1 MPTESYKIEQIVAGI
16 IVTLI
21 VLLIAVTFIF
31 ILVTY
36 SNKRKKIFIQEKQNL
51 QLLFNEQLLQSK
63 IEMQEQ
69 TFNSIS
75 REIHDNVG
83 QVLSLAKVQLN
94 IMEQGDTLN
103 RPLLIDL
110 KDSVSKAMLDLRDI
124 AKSLN
129 TDRIKVS
136 NLSEMTNHELQRI
149 GRLGIIKTFFLAS
162 GKEQPI
168 DDQKKL
174 IVFRM
179 IQESLQNIMKHANAK
194 TIEVN
199 FTYDAQTLKCQIKD
213 NGAGFDPT
221 LINGKDGLGLQN
233 MISRAALIGG
243 RCSIDT
249 VINEGTTI
257 TIILP
262 YE

>member
-1 MPTESYKIEQIVAGI
+1 MSQQSVQI
-16 IVTLI
+16 IVGLILTLV
-21 VLLIAVTFIF
+21 VLLIAAGFIF
-31 ILVTY
+31 VLIIY
-36 SNKRKKIFIQEKQNL
+36 ANKRKKLFLQEKQNL
-51 QLLFNEQLLQSK
+51 QSLFNEQLLQSQ

-75 REIHDNVG
+75 CEIHDNVG
-83 QVLSLAKVQLN
+83 QILSLAKVQLN
-94 IMEQGDTLN
+94 IIMEQGEFLN
-103 RPLLIDL
+103 RPLLVDL
-110 KDSVSKAMLDLRDI
+110 KDNVGKAMLDLRDI

-129 TDRIKVS
+129 TDRIKLS
-136 NLSEMTNHELQRI
+136 SLSEMTNHELQRI
-149 GRLGIIKTFFLAS
+149 GRLGIIKTFFIAS
-162 GKEQPI
+162 GKEQHI

-179 IQESLQNIMKHANAK
+179 IQEGLQNIMKHAKAK

-213 NGAGFDPT
+213 DGAGFDPT
-221 LINGKDGLGLQN
+221 LINRKDGLGLQN

-243 RCSIDT
+243 QCSIDT